1 MCLNDRNMYAPALSH
16 LITMCSNFVLWNIHR
31 ILIMFVKLNVQI
43 PHSTFLLGPLQ
54 HTTFATTCTDCFH
67 YTGTCKSDSNLT
79 YTHTY
84 LLKLL
89 CVLAHLCSWFS
100 PPFSQLCVAFQAS
113 QHPCYIVFLRCLI
126 VWCPLPGAQ
135 LCIVEHTTLESSLHC
150 RGGEGRG
157 KREEKGSPPIH
168 PPSPSPSCY
177 AGCLARYII
186 TSLGRRI
193 TRTFTY

>member
-16 LITMCSNFVLWNIHR
+16 LITICSNFVLWNIFLR
-31 ILIMFVKLNVQI
+31 ILILFVKLNVQI

-67 YTGTCKSDSNLT
+67 CTGTCKSDSNLT

-84 LLKLL
+84 PLKLL

-113 QHPCYIVFLRCLI
+113 QHHCYIVFLRCLI
-126 VWCPLPGAQ
+126 AWCPLPGAQ
-135 LCIVEHTTLESSLHC
+135 LCIVEHTVPLKVACIAGARKE
-150 RGGEGRG
+150 GENAR
-157 KREEKGSPPIH
+157 KKDPPQST
-168 PPSPSPSCY
+168 PPPPPH
-177 AGCLARYII
+177 LAMQAALQG
-186 TSLGRRI
+186 T
-193 TRTFTY
+193 